1 MKSWMMGAAM
11 LALVPG
17 IAQASPYYATI
28 GSPNSLQHVAVSTA
42 LNLNDLDYDDD
53 PDTPGFDVE
62 GDADTIGG
70 AFTYWGG
77 AGVEGQRYELRYQ
90 KAFRPS
96 EGSRAR
102 VLVDPVLNI
111 LHVNDGQ
118 TAILGTL
125 STGVEIPVQ
134 ANWLITPRV
143 AFGATDNDGYFGA
156 SSEVLTLS
164 ATSRYKIA
172 QVGRGDLT
180 IGNMVGWS
188 TTTDIGIGKDPGF
201 YFKEDVWAFRNGIAY
216 QLPFK
221 GRMMGGRQGSLRAS
235 YTWTKLTGDPQAY
248 ENIHEAALSIGVR
261 TREAEQKSRAEQLR
275 IGLIY
280 THGTSSVARAFDYDA
295 VTLTIGYRF

>member
-1 MKSWMMGAAM
+1 MNKFLIAAAAAAFVPGAAF
-11 LALVPG
+11 
-17 IAQASPYYATI
+17 ASPYYSTV
-28 GSPNSLQHVAVSTA
+28 GSPNSLQHTAVTTA

-53 PDTPGFDVE
+53 PDTPGFDME

-70 AFTYWGG
+70 AFTYWGS
-77 AGVEGQRYELRYQ
+77 AGTEGQRYELRYQ

-102 VLVDPVLNI
+102 ILIDPILNV

-134 ANWLITPRV
+134 PNWLITPRV

-180 IGNMVGWS
+180 IGNMVGWT
-188 TTTDIGIGKDPGF
+188 TTTDIGIGKKLPF
-201 YFKEDVWAFRNGIAY
+201 YFKEDVWSFRNGIAY

-221 GRMMGGRQGSLRAS
+221 GRMFGGRQGSMRAS
-235 YTWTKLTGDPQAY
+235 YTWTKLTGDPQSY
-248 ENIHEAALSIGVR
+248 ENVHEAALSMGIR
-261 TREAEQKSRAEQLR
+261 TREVEQKSRAEQLR

-280 THGTSSVARAFDYDA
+280 THGVSSFSHDFDYDA

>member
-1 MKSWMMGAAM
+1 MKTKMMAAI
-11 LALVPG
+11 LAALLPG
-17 IAQASPYYATI
+17 IAQASPYYASI
-28 GSPNSLQHVAVSTA
+28 GSPNSLQHTAVSTA

-53 PDTPGFDVE
+53 PDTPGFDME

-90 KAFRPS
+90 KAMRVS

-102 VLVDPVLNI
+102 VLIDPVLNV
-111 LHVNDGQ
+111 LHVNNGQ
-118 TAILGTL
+118 TTIMGTL
-125 STGVEIPVQ
+125 STGVELPVQ
-134 ANWLITPRV
+134 PNWLITPRV
-143 AFGATDNDGYFGA
+143 AFGANDNDGYFGA

-201 YFKEDVWAFRNGIAY
+201 YFKEDVWTFRNGVAY

-221 GRMMGGRQGSLRAS
+221 GRMFGGRQGSLRAS
-235 YTWTKLTGDPQAY
+235 YTWTKLTGDPQSY
-248 ENIHEAALSIGVR
+248 EDVHEAALSVGIR

-280 THGTSSVARAFDYDA
+280 THGTSSFSHDFDFDA
-295 VTLTIGYRF
+295 VTLTVGYRF

>member
-1 MKSWMMGAAM
+1 MKKMMIAAT
-11 LALVPG
+11 LAALLPG
-17 IAQASPYYATI
+17 IAQASPYYASI
-28 GSPNSLQHVAVSTA
+28 GSPNSMQHTAITTA

-53 PDTPGFDVE
+53 PDTPGFDME

-70 AFTYWGG
+70 AFTYWGS

-90 KAFRPS
+90 KAMRVS

-102 VLVDPVLNI
+102 VLIDPVLNV

-118 TAILGTL
+118 TTIMGTL
-125 STGVEIPVQ
+125 STGIELPVQ
-134 ANWLITPRV
+134 PNWLITPRV
-143 AFGATDNDGYFGA
+143 TYSANDNDGYFGA

-201 YFKEDVWAFRNGIAY
+201 YFKEDVWSFRNGLAY

-221 GRMMGGRQGSLRAS
+221 GRMFGGRQGSLRAS
-235 YTWTKLTGDPQAY
+235 YTWTKLTGDPQSY
-248 ENIHEAALSIGVR
+248 EDVHEAALSIGIR

-280 THGTSSVARAFDYDA
+280 THGTSSFSHDFDFDA
-295 VTLTIGYRF
+295 VTLTVGYRF